1 MKQNSDDPRSNL
13 AEANSLFRTI
23 MAEKNENKQ
32 KEAESAYFLK
42 KRWLFLVQIFNN
54 NIFFFCSKI
63 RFL

>member
-1 MKQNSDDPRSNL
+1 MKKKRQNSDDPRSNP

-42 KRWLFLVQIFNN
+42 KR
-54 NIFFFCSKI
+54 
-63 RFL
+63 